1 MIYICDIKVSVFRK
15 TIRIIY
21 KTLITN
27 QENKVDTMED
37 DNNEGYQ
44 ESLCSI
50 EISKENNLFVARIES
65 SIGGNREY
73 KSTNFEDVLEQFV
86 MDLQEDFGSY

>member
-1 MIYICDIKVSVFRK
+1 
-15 TIRIIY
+15 
-21 KTLITN
+21 
-27 QENKVDTMED
+27 MED

-50 EISKENNLFVARIES
+50 EILKENNLFVARIES

-73 KSTNFEDVLEQFV
+73 KSEKFEDVLEQFV